1 MILSISKNNHD
12 ASFCILKEGKILSY
26 SQEERINRKKHSSI
40 IDKVLLDYIKSTLV
54 DNNIKKLDNLILS
67 NCLFDTS
74 HPYNLLKLQQFF
86 LPITITTGD
95 TINYNHHLNHAACGF
110 YFSNFNEA
118 ICLVIDGW
126 GSKVAIDNFRGFET
140 TSIYEVSYPANFKTL
155 YKKINY
161 DAQRYIV
168 NNHDFIKSCVDYDL
182 DLTHRL
188 DIGVMYGTVSR
199 HLSFTAL
206 DAGKTMGLASYGK
219 PNSEIPPMFINDKY
233 CNMNVFKSDRT
244 LDDEAFPIL
253 KNMSFNLKKDLAFS
267 IQKATED
274 YFIRC
279 VEYIKN
285 KSKIKNL
292 VISGG
297 CALNILA
304 NQKIKEKFP
313 EYNIFVDPIPSDAGQ
328 SIGAAKYK
336 FFEKSL
342 QNTPIK
348 ESSIYLNKAYDKD
361 NIMRY
366 FEKK

>member
-1 MILSISKNNHD
+1 
-12 ASFCILKEGKILSY
+12 
-26 SQEERINRKKHSSI
+26 
-40 IDKVLLDYIKSTLV
+40 
-54 DNNIKKLDNLILS
+54 
-67 NCLFDTS
+67 
-74 HPYNLLKLQQFF
+74 
-86 LPITITTGD
+86 
-95 TINYNHHLNHAACGF
+95 
-110 YFSNFNEA
+110 
-118 ICLVIDGW
+118 
-126 GSKVAIDNFRGFET
+126 
-140 TSIYEVSYPANFKTL
+140 
-155 YKKINY
+155 
-161 DAQRYIV
+161 
-168 NNHDFIKSCVDYDL
+168 
-182 DLTHRL
+182 
-188 DIGVMYGTVSR
+188 
-199 HLSFTAL
+199 
-206 DAGKTMGLASYGK
+206 
-219 PNSEIPPMFINDKY
+219 MFINDKY